1 MSWITETATALNG
14 IGTALYGSAEAA
26 RKQRVALANALLKT
40 TDLFDATVLLN
51 RGVSTQIGM
60 NSELIDQYVALAAK
74 SMVFEMRNKELNKT
88 FGISSIGAAALSQEI
103 QKLAEAQGFSGEQA
117 IGYATSIKKLLPTF
131 KQQEKADSKTYESLQ
146 RIQHVLTTN
155 LGLTEQATEAYTLY
169 ASKNGANADATM
181 QFASSL
187 AESLGDTD
195 GSMGYMKMAI
205 EGIAAAGAE
214 TQLQFGK
221 IPGNLELATI
231 KAKTLGFELDELA
244 DTGKHLLD
252 IESSIGQEL
261 EYQLLSGR
269 RLVGNEE
276 AMESLQGKSL
286 TNAYREAT
294 LRGNMSDAAAVM
306 NTILEQEGDVL
317 EDNLFARK
325 QMSELLGIDEGQLAR
340 ALQKKKLL
348 TSDPNLKVLMELD
361 GTALQDAANKMLTN
375 NEMSQEAF
383 DELTK
388 LNDTRTTDD
397 IMKQQLT
404 VAAESLVTLQAL
416 LTKDQKTQV
425 GSLRSTLT
433 EETGIQSFKE
443 KVMLDLKD
451 ENELKG
457 AGRNEN
463 VGALIAQA
471 EADKASITKMKSYD
485 AAGNEIVKDAVIPA
499 GYGSRIL
506 TFPEDTLQPDIAFND
521 KDNIMATTLQPTIDS
536 DPTYQPAYGPMTQR
550 EAAAETAATSYPG
563 PYVNSTPGAATDAGI
578 MAMARMIVAAINSA
592 KGSNLFGAT
601 SMNDSIYQS

>member
-1 MSWITETATALNG
+1 MGWIDDAKTAING
-14 IGTALYGSAEAA
+14 VAGALYGSAAA
-26 RKQRVALANALLKT
+26 AVKQKDALLSSLTQT
-40 TDLFDATVLLN
+40 TKLFDSTVLLN

-60 NSELIDQYVALAAK
+60 NKELIDQYVALAAK

-205 EGIAAAGAE
+205 EGIAEAGAE

-261 EYQLLSGR
+261 EYQLLSGH
-269 RLVGNEE
+269 RLVGNEK
-276 AMESLQGKSL
+276 AMEKLQGKSL

-325 QMSELLGIDEGQLAR
+325 QMSELLGIDESQLAR

-416 LTKDQKTQV
+416 LTKGQKTEV
-425 GSLRSTLT
+425 GALRSTLT
-433 EETGIQSFKE
+433 EQTGITAFKQ
-443 KVMLDLKD
+443 KVMLDLD
-451 ENELKG
+451 EKQGELTG

-471 EADKASITKMKSYD
+471 ETDKASITKMKSYD

-506 TFPEDTLQPDIAFND
+506 SFPEDTLQPDIAFKNND
-521 KDNIMATTLQPTIDS
+521 YIVSSTQEPTN
-536 DPTYQPAYGPMTQR
+536 
-550 EAAAETAATSYPG
+550 
-563 PYVNSTPGAATDAGI
+563 NSTSNITGAAPVVGAATDAGI

-601 SMNDSIYQS
+601 SMNDSTYQS

>member
-1 MSWITETATALNG
+1 MSWITETTTALNG
-14 IGTALYGSAEAA
+14 IGTALYGSAAA
-26 RKQRVALANALLKT
+26 AGKQRVAMANALLTT
-40 TDLFDATVLLN
+40 TDLFDSTVLLN

-60 NSELIDQYVALAAK
+60 NSELIDQYVAIAAK

-103 QKLAEAQGFSGEQA
+103 QKLAESQGFAGEQA
-117 IGYATSIKKLLPTF
+117 IGYANSIKKMLPTF
-131 KQQEKADSKTYESLQ
+131 KQQEKADSKTYKSLQ

-155 LGLTEQATEAYTLY
+155 LGLSEDATEAYTLY

-187 AESLGDTD
+187 ASSLGDTD

-261 EYQLLSGR
+261 EYQLLSGH
-269 RLVGNEE
+269 RLVGNEQ
-276 AMESLQGKSL
+276 AMEKLQGKSL

-325 QMSELLGIDEGQLAR
+325 QMSDLLGIDEAQLSK

-416 LTKDQKTQV
+416 LTKDQKTEV

-433 EETGIQSFKE
+433 EQTGITAFKE
-443 KVMLDLKD
+443 KAMLDLAG
-451 ENELKG
+451 EEELKG

-463 VGALIAQA
+463 VAELLAQWTK
-471 EADKASITKMKSYD
+471 DKGYATNMKSYD
-485 AAGNEIVKDAVIPA
+485 ATGKEIVKDAVIPA

-506 TFPEDTLQPDIAFND
+506 SFPEDTLQPDIAFKNND
-521 KDNIMATTLQPTIDS
+521 YIVSSTQEPTN
-536 DPTYQPAYGPMTQR
+536 
-550 EAAAETAATSYPG
+550 
-563 PYVNSTPGAATDAGI
+563 NSTGMITGAAPVVGAATDAGI

-601 SMNDSIYQS
+601 SMNDSIYQP